1 MQLASLLTSRILRK
15 GAGRAQ
21 ISPLHHACLFPC
33 HPMSFICSFTLSR
46 RALTEFVTLCEGA
59 RAKGGRQVGLDI

>member
-1 MQLASLLTSRILRK
+1 MQLASLLTRILRK
-15 GAGRAQ
+15 GAGHAQ
-21 ISPLHHACLFPC
+21 ISPLHHACLFSC

-46 RALTEFVTLCEGA
+46 RALTEFVMLCEGA

>member
-1 MQLASLLTSRILRK
+1 MQLASLLTSIFRK
-15 GAGRAQ
+15 GAGDAK
-21 ISPLHHACLFPC
+21 ISPLHHACLFSC

>member
-1 MQLASLLTSRILRK
+1 MQLASLLTRILRK
-15 GAGRAQ
+15 GAGHAQ
-21 ISPLHHACLFPC
+21 ISPLHHACLFSC